1 MPAAVNRKQRQ
12 TPFRKFRF
20 VVLPLISVFKAE
32 KASNDELPEAAAVI
46 QGKYVI
52 RPFKSDSGK
61 YELRNVPVILKSDGT
76 IWHHGSLYILSR
88 ASEYNPPSDQTL
100 RSYAKGLVDYINT
113 LSVDQVDYL
122 STPLRKSLRPTYH
135 YRAELEERIN
145 GNLLAIS
152 TANSRISI
160 VVNFY
165 RWMKSR
171 FDYHPTQDLWIEIKK
186 YVRYNNRQGFSS
198 GREVITT
205 NLNIMQSKEVN
216 TGEYIVDGGKLY
228 PYCEEQQRTLINVL
242 FETRNTEMV
251 LSFLVALT
259 SGARSLATYTL
270 RTTDIVDPE
279 AVKGTEVAIRIG
291 QRTAVDNKN
300 NKAMNIYIPSWLNRL
315 IYTYIN
321 SERYKK
327 RSSKAGQPTDGAQY
341 VFLTSRGNPFHI
353 AKSDMRR
360 GQDNPIQD
368 GNSVRKFISE
378 TLQPALNKLES
389 SFKFRFHNLRAC
401 FGMNLLEEKLKGLPV
416 NSVAYT
422 RALGKVQQRMGHA
435 ERSTTERY
443 LNYLEDKDLKFQ
455 AQSMFEQHLQTI
467 SENHV
472 YS

>member
-1 MPAAVNRKQRQ
+1 MPAAVNRKPRQ
-12 TPFRKFRF
+12 TPYRKYRF
-20 VVLPLISVFKAE
+20 VVLPRISVFKAE
-32 KASNDELPEAAAVI
+32 KAANDEVPEAAAII

-61 YELRNVPVILKSDGT
+61 YELRNVPVILKPDGT

-100 RSYAKGLVDYINT
+100 RTYAKGLVDYINT
-113 LSVDQVDYL
+113 LSADQIDYL
-122 STPLRKSLRPTYH
+122 STPLRKSIRPTYH

-145 GNLLAIS
+145 GNLLAVS
-152 TANSRISI
+152 TANSRISA

-165 RWMKSR
+165 RWMKNR
-171 FDYHPTQDLWIEIKK
+171 FDYHPTQDLWVEVKK
-186 YVRYNNRQGFSS
+186 YVRYTNRQGFSS
-198 GREVITT
+198 GREVTVT
-205 NLNIMQSKEVN
+205 DLNIKQSKEVN

-228 PYCEEQQRTLINVL
+228 PYCHEQQRTLVRIL
-242 FETRNTEMV
+242 FETQNTEMI

-270 RTTDIVDPE
+270 RITDIIDPE
-279 AVKGTEVAIRIG
+279 LVKGTEVAIKIG
-291 QRTAVDNKN
+291 HRTPVDNKN
-300 NKAMNIYIPSWLNRL
+300 DKLMNIYIPSWLNRI

-321 SERYKK
+321 SERYK
-327 RSSKAGQPTDGAQY
+327 RRASKAGQPTDGAQY

-353 AKSDMRR
+353 SKSDMRR
-360 GQDNPIQD
+360 GQDNPIQE
-368 GNSVRKFISE
+368 GNSVRKFVSE

-389 SFKFRFHNLRAC
+389 PFKFRFHNLRAC
-401 FGMNLLEEKLKGLPV
+401 FGMNLLEEKLKGLPAD
-416 NSVAYT
+416 SVAYT

-443 LNYLEDKDLKFQ
+443 LNYLEDKELAFE
-455 AQSMFEQHLQTI
+455 AQSMFEQHLQRI